1 MSNTSSSPQV
11 FISYAREDIEI
22 ADRIYSELKN
32 AGINIWMDKKNI
44 FPGQNWKNAIDD
56 AIRKS
61 RYFIPLF
68 SSTSVTKIGHIQV
81 EFKYA
86 LEVFKTYPPNE
97 IFYLPVRLDDCEI
110 QYREL
115 EEIERVDLFPIFKW
129 EEGIKRLIQIIL
141 YKPKAIIKIHKLIVK
156 SGEIVTLYGNESQG
170 FNQEKLRYCW
180 EEIPKKSI
188 SLTSDSDINPKFTA
202 PVVDHETVFTF
213 RLKVVDSGGQDD
225 SANIQIRVR
234 PRPKSGF
241 STFPSEGDP
250 NFGISFEYPSDWIK
264 VIGSNVIEISP
275 PRNNEIPISIS
286 QEGSS
291 LDMGIPVKFEITR
304 NKVLS
309 SDSLS
314 YLSDSLIRDITQ
326 AVKGSGK
333 VVKNINK
340 NDEEKLNQWLSNP
353 SYKIWL
359 KVKYPIDMEEIH
371 LFLLTIDK
379 DILFKIHFSAGET
392 NYYNY
397 SSKIDK
403 IMDSIRFT

>member
-1 MSNTSSSPQV
+1 MSNISSSPQV
-11 FISYAREDIEI
+11 FISYAREDIEK

-32 AGINIWMDKKNI
+32 AGIRVWMDKKNI
-44 FPGQNWKNAIDD
+44 FPGQNWKNAIDN
-56 AIRKS
+56 AISKS

-68 SSTSVTKIGHIQV
+68 SSTSVTKIGYVQV

-115 EEIERVDLFPIFKW
+115 KEIERVDLFPISKW
-129 EEGIKRLIQIIL
+129 EEGIKRIIQIIL
-141 YKPKAIIKIHKLIVK
+141 YKPKAVIKVDKLVVK

-170 FNQEKLRYCW
+170 FKQEKLRYYW
-180 EEIPKKSI
+180 EEIPKKTI
-188 SLTSDSDINPKFTA
+188 SLTSNTNINPKFTA
-202 PVVDHETVFTF
+202 PIVDHETVFTF
-213 RLKVVDSGGQDD
+213 RLKVKDSGGQED
-225 SANIQIRVR
+225 STNIQIRVK
-234 PRPKSGF
+234 PIKSGF
-241 STFPSEGDP
+241 NTFPSEGDP

-264 VIGSNVIEISP
+264 VIGSNVLEVSP
-275 PRNNEIPISIS
+275 PSQSEIPISIF

-291 LDMGIPVKFEITR
+291 FDMSLPVKFEITK

-309 SDSLS
+309 TDSLS
-314 YLSDSLIRDITQ
+314 YLSDSLIRDIIQ

-353 SYKIWL
+353 SCKIWL

-379 DILFKIHFSAGET
+379 DILYNIHFTAGET

-397 SSKIDK
+397 SNKIDK
-403 IMDSIRFT
+403 IIESIRFI